1 MDIRVW
7 PSGRM
12 PPPGWVVSPE
22 LSEIYGRNVI
32 IRRGSVSKVRR
43 ELRGGRRSSLEREGK
58 LQMILG
64 GLLMGAG
71 MLGRRAGALRRAGSI
86 RPR

>member
-1 MDIRVW
+1 MDVRVW

-32 IRRGSVSKVRR
+32 IRKGSVSRVRR
-43 ELRGGRRSSLEREGK
+43 ELRGARRSTAMEREGK

-71 MLGRRAGALRRAGSI
+71 LMGRSFRR
-86 RPR
+86 R

>member
-1 MDIRVW
+1 MDIRSW
-7 PSGRM
+7 PNGRM

-22 LSEIYGRNVI
+22 LSEIYGRNII

-43 ELRGGRRSSLEREGK
+43 KIGGNKANKLEREGK
-58 LQMILG
+58 LQMVLG

-71 MLGRRAGALRRAGSI
+71 LFGRRR
-86 RPR
+86 

>member
-1 MDIRVW
+1 MDIRSW

-22 LSEIYGRNVI
+22 LSGYYGRNVI
-32 IRRGSVSKVRR
+32 IRRGSVSKVKRT
-43 ELRGGRRSSLEREGK
+43 LGGNRANTLEREGK
-58 LQMILG
+58 LQMVLG

-71 MLGRRAGALRRAGSI
+71 LLGGSKSWGRIYRRGRR
-86 RPR
+86 